1 MVAAVGFIMII
12 VIVALLLK
20 GKMSPIVVLVVV
32 PAIAALILGLLAHE
46 DSAGQQWYLD
56 NGILDEIKA
65 AEA

>member
-32 PAIAALILGLLAHE
+32 PSLPTRIRRG
-46 DSAGQQWYLD
+46 SS
-56 NGILDEIKA
+56 GISTTGYWMR
-65 AEA
+65 